1 MSDVTTSLDTDT
13 IAAIATPSGSGGVG
27 IIRLSGVNALS
38 IGQTVSNSSILTPR
52 YATYTQFYAGDG
64 AAIDSGLILYFPNP
78 HSFTGEDV
86 VELHGHGGQLILN
99 MILRRCLELGAREAR
114 AGEFSERAFLNE
126 KLDLIQA
133 EAIADLINAQT
144 ESAAR
149 QAQASLQGK
158 FSEHIDGIARQ
169 MVALRMYVEAAIDFP
184 EEEIDFLSDGKVAHQ
199 LATLIQD
206 AHALRSTAAQGAIY
220 RTGATVVLAG
230 KPNAGKSSLMNYLAG
245 DAIAIVTDQPGTTR
259 DVVKEHINIDGVPIY
274 LTDTAGLRETDD
286 AIEKEGVR
294 RAKQAITQADITLH
308 LVDDTDIVNADS
320 LDFTLELKGHCIK
333 VLTKIDLSGRTP
345 GVINKG
351 EHSDHIDSLVVGI
364 SAQTGEG
371 VDTLKAVLIDA
382 LGLKSPGETL
392 FSARERHIKALN
404 QAIDTLETAQD
415 QFLSSGAGELLAEDL
430 RLAHNYL
437 GAITGKMSNDDLLG
451 EIFSSFCIGK

>member
-38 IGQTVSNSSILTPR
+38 IGQTVSNLPVLTPR
-52 YATYTQFYAGDG
+52 YAAYTQFYAKDG
-64 AAIDSGLILYFPNP
+64 AAIDNGLILYFPNP

-86 VELHGHGGQLILN
+86 VELHGHGGQLILS

-126 KLDLIQA
+126 KLDLVQA

-158 FSEHIDGIARQ
+158 FSEHINGIARQ

-184 EEEIDFLSDGKVAHQ
+184 EEEIDFLSEGKVAHQ
-199 LATLIQD
+199 LATLLED
-206 AHALRSTAAQGAIY
+206 AHALCSAAAQGAIY

-286 AIEKEGVR
+286 VIEKEGVR
-294 RAKQAITQADITLH
+294 RARQAITQADITLH
-308 LVDDTDIVNADS
+308 LVDDTDIVSTDT
-320 LDFTLELKGHCIK
+320 LDLTGHCIK

-351 EHSDHIDSLVVGI
+351 EHSDHIDSPAVGI
-364 SAQTGEG
+364 SVQTGEG

-404 QAIDTLETAQD
+404 QAIELLETAQD

>member
-38 IGQTVSNSSILTPR
+38 IGQTVSNLPVLTPR
-52 YATYTQFYAGDG
+52 YAAYTQFYAKDG

-86 VELHGHGGQLILN
+86 VELHGHGGQLILS

-126 KLDLIQA
+126 KLDLVQA

-158 FSEHIDGIARQ
+158 FSEHINGIARQ

-184 EEEIDFLSDGKVAHQ
+184 EEEIDFLSEGKVAHQ
-199 LATLIQD
+199 LATLLED
-206 AHALRSTAAQGAIY
+206 AHALCSAAAQGAIY

-259 DVVKEHINIDGVPIY
+259 DVVKEHININGVPIY

-286 AIEKEGVR
+286 VIEREGVR
-294 RAKQAITQADITLH
+294 RARQAITQADITLH
-308 LVDDTDIVNADS
+308 LVDDTDIVSTDT
-320 LDFTLELKGHCIK
+320 LDLTGHCIK

-351 EHSDHIDSLVVGI
+351 EHSDHSDSPVVGI
-364 SAQTGEG
+364 SVQTGEG
-371 VDTLKAVLIDA
+371 IDTLKAVLIDA

-404 QAIDTLETAQD
+404 QAIELLETAQD

>member
-38 IGQTVSNSSILTPR
+38 IGQTVSNLPVLTPR
-52 YATYTQFYAGDG
+52 YAAYTQFYAKDG

-86 VELHGHGGQLILN
+86 VELHGHGGQLILS

-126 KLDLIQA
+126 KLDLVQA

-158 FSEHIDGIARQ
+158 FSEHINGIARQ

-184 EEEIDFLSDGKVAHQ
+184 EEEIDFLSEGKVAHQ
-199 LATLIQD
+199 LATLLED
-206 AHALRSTAAQGAIY
+206 AHALCSAAAQGAIY

-286 AIEKEGVR
+286 VIEKEGVR
-294 RAKQAITQADITLH
+294 RARQAITQADITLH
-308 LVDDTDIVNADS
+308 LIDDTDIVSTDT
-320 LDFTLELKGHCIK
+320 LDLTGHCIK

-351 EHSDHIDSLVVGI
+351 EHSDHIDSPVVAI
-364 SAQTGEG
+364 SVQTGEG

-404 QAIDTLETAQD
+404 QAIELLETAQD

>member
-38 IGQTVSNSSILTPR
+38 IGQTVSNLPVLTPR
-52 YATYTQFYAGDG
+52 YAAYTQFYAKDG

-86 VELHGHGGQLILN
+86 VELHGHGGQLILS

-126 KLDLIQA
+126 KLDLVQA

-158 FSEHIDGIARQ
+158 FSEHINGIARQ

-184 EEEIDFLSDGKVAHQ
+184 EEEIDFLSEGKVAHQ
-199 LATLIQD
+199 LATLLED
-206 AHALRSTAAQGAIY
+206 AHALCSAAAQGAIY

-286 AIEKEGVR
+286 VIEKEGVR
-294 RAKQAITQADITLH
+294 RARQAITQADITLH
-308 LVDDTDIVNADS
+308 LVDDTDIVSTDT
-320 LDFTLELKGHCIK
+320 LDLTGHCIK
-333 VLTKIDLSGRTP
+333 VLTKIDLSGRAP

-351 EHSDHIDSLVVGI
+351 EHSDHIDSPVVGI
-364 SAQTGEG
+364 SVQTGEG
-371 VDTLKAVLIDA
+371 VDTLKAVLVDA

-404 QAIDTLETAQD
+404 QAIELLETAQD

>member
-38 IGQTVSNSSILTPR
+38 IGQTVSNLPVLTPR
-52 YATYTQFYAGDG
+52 YAAYTQFYAKDG

-86 VELHGHGGQLILN
+86 VELHGHGGQLILS

-126 KLDLIQA
+126 KLDLVQA

-149 QAQASLQGK
+149 QAQASLQGQ
-158 FSEHIDGIARQ
+158 FSEHINGIARQ

-184 EEEIDFLSDGKVAHQ
+184 EEEIDFLSEGKVAHQ
-199 LATLIQD
+199 LATLLED
-206 AHALRSTAAQGAIY
+206 AHALCSAAAQGAIY

-286 AIEKEGVR
+286 VIEKEGVR
-294 RAKQAITQADITLH
+294 RARQAITQADITLH
-308 LVDDTDIVNADS
+308 LVDDTDIVSTDT
-320 LDFTLELKGHCIK
+320 LDLTGHCIK

-351 EHSDHIDSLVVGI
+351 EHSDHIDSPVVGI
-364 SAQTGEG
+364 SVQTGEG

-404 QAIDTLETAQD
+404 QAIELLETAQD

>member
-38 IGQTVSNSSILTPR
+38 IGQTVSNLPVLTPR
-52 YATYTQFYAGDG
+52 YAAYTQFYAKDG

-86 VELHGHGGQLILN
+86 VELHGHGGQLILS

-126 KLDLIQA
+126 KLDLVQA

-158 FSEHIDGIARQ
+158 FSEHINGIARQ

-184 EEEIDFLSDGKVAHQ
+184 EEEIDFLSEGKVAHQ
-199 LATLIQD
+199 LATLLED
-206 AHALRSTAAQGAIY
+206 AHALCNAAAQGAIY

-259 DVVKEHINIDGVPIY
+259 DVVKEHININGVPIY

-286 AIEKEGVR
+286 VIEKEGVR
-294 RAKQAITQADITLH
+294 RARQAITQADITLH
-308 LVDDTDIVNADS
+308 LVDDTDIVSTDT
-320 LDFTLELKGHCIK
+320 LDLTGHCIK

-345 GVINKG
+345 GVINTG
-351 EHSDHIDSLVVGI
+351 ELSDHIDSPVVGI
-364 SAQTGEG
+364 SVQTGEG

-404 QAIDTLETAQD
+404 QAIELLETAQD